1 MEARGD
7 TMIKKIRIVIIGLVI
22 GLLTVPETSSAI
34 SPQQLQEMLDRG
46 DEVTIIDI
54 RSTVLYTEGHIPGAI
69 SIPSALI
76 TGKRLPPIGAVVV
89 YGDGIRT
96 DLTLEAVNSLN
107 TRTGIQADM
116 LEGGFAAWEAIEL
129 QTTHNSGF
137 REERLPY
144 LSYDEFEKVAAGNP
158 DIVLVDLR
166 SPSNNLTDL
175 SEAFPGL
182 DSIRLHRNLRSAGK
196 EWDISTVTLTGRKDT
211 HYRRLYVLID
221 DGNGEAGKVAHRL
234 KAAGI
239 KRMAILTGGEQIL
252 RRGGRPGLDTIK
264 TRER

>member
-1 MEARGD
+1 
-7 TMIKKIRIVIIGLVI
+7 MIKKLWIVIIGLVI
-22 GLLTVPETSSAI
+22 GFLTVPETSSAI

-144 LSYDEFEKVAAGNP
+144 LSYDEFEKVVAGNP

-182 DSIRLHRNLRSAGK
+182 NTIRLNRKLQSTGK
-196 EWDISTVTLTGRKDT
+196 EWDISGVTRTGGKDT
-211 HYRRLYVLID
+211 HYRSLFVLID
-221 DGNGEAGKVAHRL
+221 DGDGEAGKVAHRL

-252 RRGGRPGLDTIK
+252 RRGGRPGLETIK
-264 TRER
+264 TREK

>member
-1 MEARGD
+1 M
-7 TMIKKIRIVIIGLVI
+7 KKNVWILLIVLIMGLVI
-22 GLLTVPETSSAI
+22 ATETVFAI

-182 DSIRLHRNLRSAGK
+182 NTIRLNRKLQSTGK
-196 EWDISTVTLTGRKDT
+196 EWDISRVTLTGGKDT

-221 DGNGEAGKVAHRL
+221 DGDGEAGKVAHRL

-264 TRER
+264 TREK